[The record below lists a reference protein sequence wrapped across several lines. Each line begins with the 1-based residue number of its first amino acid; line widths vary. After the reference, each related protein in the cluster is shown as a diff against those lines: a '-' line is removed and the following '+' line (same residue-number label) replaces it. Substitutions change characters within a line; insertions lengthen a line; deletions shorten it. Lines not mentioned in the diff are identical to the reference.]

1 MKKDSIFRKIKEK
14 ETKRKLR
21 TKLGIKIV
29 IR

>member
-14 ETKRKLR
+14 ETKSKLR